1 MRKEDDI
8 LSKKAIITGGSR
20 GIGSG
25 IAMKL
30 AEQGYDVAF
39 SFNSAEDE
47 AKALAEKIGET
58 YGTRCFYYQ
67 ASLQNKGVPREFFD
81 KAVVDLGG
89 VDLMVCNA
97 GVSAG
102 GSILEL
108 DEDRLDFMIN
118 LDYKSYLLLAGYASA
133 HMVEHEVKGN
143 VIFITSTHG
152 ERAYSYDSIYGSLKA
167 GLNRA
172 VQSLAC
178 ELGNYGIRVNA
189 VAPGFTKVRTNET
202 AKSLGKFGEH
212 YDERYEAT
220 GKLLPLNRYGT
231 PEDIGDAVV
240 FLASDEAK
248 YITGLTVRVDGGLIL
263 PGMPE
268 SNDPERN
275 VRIWGFREKYGMKR
289 RAK

>member
-1 MRKEDDI
+1 MRK
-8 LSKKAIITGGSR
+8 KAMITGGSR

-25 IAMKL
+25 IAKKL

-39 SFNSAEDE
+39 SYNSAEAE
-47 AKALAEKIGET
+47 AKELAEQIRET
-58 YGTRCFYYQ
+58 YGVRCFYYQ
-67 ASLQNKGVPREFFD
+67 ASLQNDGAPQHFFD
-81 KAVVDLGG
+81 QAIADLGG

-102 GSILEL
+102 GSILDL
-108 DEDRLDFMIN
+108 DEEKLEFMIN
-118 LDYKSYLLLAGYASA
+118 LDYKSYMHLARLSA
-133 HMVEHEVKGN
+133 QNMVEHGVKGN
-143 VIFITSTHG
+143 IIFITSTHG
-152 ERAYSYDSIYGSLKA
+152 ERAYCFDTVYGGLKA

-178 ELGNYGIRVNA
+178 ELGNHGIRINA

-212 YDERYEAT
+212 YDEYYDAT

-240 FLASDEAK
+240 FLTSDEAK

-268 SNDPERN
+268 SNAPQYN
-275 VRIWGFREKYGMKR
+275 ARIWGFREHYGMKR
-289 RAK
+289 KVQ